1 MFHLILVSD
10 KAAGDLM
17 HRPTSMWPAV
27 VEEDEDKE
35 TITSV

>member
-1 MFHLILVSD
+1 MFHLVLVID
-10 KAAGDLM
+10 KAAAHLM

-35 TITSV
+35 T